1 MRKPKHDWRK
11 KKTIAQEL
19 MITIL
24 WYFPL
29 CFLSSTWFIGP
40 LVWVNPHL
48 KDDQTRVLAVRLHL
62 LLLRLGNGSSQ
73 VRTYAHK
80 CKYFWRIVKKG
91 MISKCGTVFTNWR
104 PKKIICEIDFIIAF
118 HEFLFWNTGSIITKL
133 ISRNFYLFHK
143 NFINIM
149 AVLQTN
155 IVFNNI

>member
-1 MRKPKHDWRK
+1 MLSKCRFGKWPMRKPKHDWRK

-24 WYFPL
+24 WYFQL

-91 MISKCGTVFTNWR
+91 DDFKMWYSIYKLEAKKNNSWNWFYNCISW
-104 PKKIICEIDFIIAF
+104 IS
-118 HEFLFWNTGSIITKL
+118 FLKY
-133 ISRNFYLFHK
+133 R
-143 NFINIM
+143 IN
-149 AVLQTN
+149 N
-155 IVFNNI
+155 H

>member
-91 MISKCGTVFTNWR
+91 DDFKMWYSIYKLEA
-104 PKKIICEIDFIIAF
+104 KKIIREIDFIIAF

-143 NFINIM
+143 NFLSSRN
-149 AVLQTN
+149 
-155 IVFNNI
+155 F